1 MLLDTMML
9 ISCYL
14 YVQPYNSVSIPVSL
28 ISNKSTAHLMQK
40 KTHIISRNKNTHQPI
55 LIPLQHPPQGI
66 QNRFSSRH
74 HITKGGYP
82 IDTTAE
88 KGGEDEGE
96 GEEMCMRRWCALCAA
111 AAGVAAAGVNV
122 GGGVSFFVFSIGFV
136 IGFRTSGRMH
146 LHRFGIVIG
155 ILLLFRA
162 GVTTCCFCLAEMRKD
177 LTTLCCWHDDSSLM
191 YCRRE

>member
-1 MLLDTMML
+1 
-9 ISCYL
+9 
-14 YVQPYNSVSIPVSL
+14 
-28 ISNKSTAHLMQK
+28 
-40 KTHIISRNKNTHQPI
+40 
-55 LIPLQHPPQGI
+55 
-66 QNRFSSRH
+66 
-74 HITKGGYP
+74 
-82 IDTTAE
+82 
-88 KGGEDEGE
+88 
-96 GEEMCMRRWCALCAA
+96 MCLRRCVVVC
-111 AAGVAAAGVNV
+111 AAGVIRTAVISDVTFGKRF
-122 GGGVSFFVFSIGFV
+122 GSV